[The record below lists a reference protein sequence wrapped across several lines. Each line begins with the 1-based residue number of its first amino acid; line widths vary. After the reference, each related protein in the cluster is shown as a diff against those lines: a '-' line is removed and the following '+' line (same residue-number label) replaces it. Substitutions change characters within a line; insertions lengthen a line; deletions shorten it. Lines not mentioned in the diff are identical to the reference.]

1 MSATAA
7 IVAIVAAMTA
17 THKAMYVRR
26 ALLNLEGA
34 CTLRHTA
41 MHAERA

>member
-1 MSATAA
+1 MSDIAVIATMTAA
-7 IVAIVAAMTA
+7 
-17 THKAMYVRR
+17 HKAIYVRR

>member
-7 IVAIVAAMTA
+7 IVATMTA
-17 THKAMYVRR
+17 AHKAMYVRR
-26 ALLNLEGA
+26 ALLNLKCA
-34 CTLRHTA
+34 CTLHHTA

>member
-1 MSATAA
+1 MSATAVIA
-7 IVAIVAAMTA
+7 TMTA
-17 THKAMYVRR
+17 AHKAIYVRR

-34 CTLRHTA
+34 CKLRHTA

>member
-1 MSATAA
+1 MSTAA
-7 IVAIVAAMTA
+7 AIATMTA
-17 THKAMYVRR
+17 AHKAMYVRR
-26 ALLNLEGA
+26 ALLNLQCA

>member
-1 MSATAA
+1 MSPSAVIATMTAA
-7 IVAIVAAMTA
+7 
-17 THKAMYVRR
+17 HKAIYVRR
-26 ALLNLEGA
+26 ALLSLEGA